1 MPAGSTKLRFI
12 SPSSR
17 ERCSLPTIFHRSH
30 NSSTVSWIFK
40 RATSKPLHPSNG
52 PSRAPICAPCWQ
64 SCNPEQPPLPPDKYV
79 TVIPVQSTK
88 LGANP
93 GALSDLGKHGAGAVD
108 SSCST
113 GTPYLTD
120 SGRVTDDPV

>member
-17 ERCSLPTIFHRSH
+17 ERCSLPTICHRSH

-40 RATSKPLHPSNG
+40 RATSKPLRPSNG
-52 PSRAPICAPCWQ
+52 PSRAPIFAPCWQ

-88 LGANP
+88 LGGWESDNP
-93 GALSDLGKHGAGAVD
+93 E
-108 SSCST
+108 ST
-113 GTPYLTD
+113 GARRHSSLFFLIYHM
-120 SGRVTDDPV
+120 GE